1 MSTQISVAAEGF
13 SSRTLQAVFAPDVA
27 VVDTWILNALD
38 GVGGSVSG
46 VTDDAVPVVLAVG
59 ENVLNDGAT
68 ATLTAVPDAT
78 HTFLSWLKDGVD
90 GGTENPTTITNLTE
104 YLLYHATLTTVTD
117 SSGSLES
124 SVPIGGAVYLQ
135 ADLSVSGLGPGSDPG
150 AVYLEVAA
158 DKFSYP
164 DNNVSLLIHS
174 DGVTLWASS
183 DDGVNYAVFNHFV
196 VVTLTG
202 SESVKALFDSENHIV
217 TLWIDDVQVY
227 SDTLTF
233 TGDLAATSWNAPLIG
248 YDAQNDAIGNIEA
261 TITYA
266 TKFSSRSIQ
275 PVFAYAPV
283 APTSLIGVCIPAKF
297 GVAKFGR
304 SKFGNYWCVAENEL
318 FPKIL
323 AATPPTF
330 EDLKNKLKSR
340 Y

>member
-1 MSTQISVAAEGF
+1 VHDGGF
-13 SSRTLQAVFAPDVA
+13 SSRTLQAVFTLDVA
-27 VVDTWILNALD
+27 AVDTWILHVLD

-104 YLLYHATLTTVTD
+104 YLLYHATLNSATT

-124 SVPIGGAVYLQ
+124 SVPVGGRVYLQ
-135 ADLSVSGLGPGSDPG
+135 ADLSVSGLLPDSEPGYIFLEATADPY
-150 AVYLEVAA
+150 VR
-158 DKFSYP
+158 P
-164 DNNVSLLIHS
+164 DNYAYILIHS
-174 DGVTLWASS
+174 DGVELVASS
-183 DDGVNYAVFNHFV
+183 DDGANYALYDYTVSV
-196 VVTLTG
+196 SLTG
-202 SESVKALFDSENHIV
+202 AESVKALFDSENHVV
-217 TLWIDDVQVY
+217 TLWVDDVPVY

-233 TGDLAATSWNAPLIG
+233 TGDLVTASWDTPLTK
-248 YDAQNDAIGNIEA
+248 YDAENWATGNFEA

-283 APTSLIGVCIPAKF
+283 APTSLIGVCLPAKF

-330 EDLKNKLKSR
+330 EELKNKLKSR